1 MSFHTGFES
10 AAVPLDIPGEGRN
23 RFMKCKA
30 QLLAR
35 VAGATVS
42 LLLLASPGAAT
53 QSYAGSGLV
62 LKVVPERS
70 EIVMSMQEISGFMEA
85 MVMPLQVR
93 QRRDLDGLRPGMMVD
108 FALIVTKD
116 SSFAENLRVHSFS
129 SVEPDPQ
136 GARQL
141 ATVEKELS
149 NTSSEP
155 ELAPGQHVP
164 DFSLT
169 DQNRQQVTLSQFQ
182 GKIVAMT
189 FVYTGCSLPNF
200 CFRLSNNFSQLEK
213 RFRKQ
218 MGSDLILLTVTLDP
232 TNDQPDVL
240 AKYAGIWR
248 AEDGA
253 SWHFLTGPPP
263 SIKRVTGLFGV
274 VYKPGEGAII
284 HSLHTVI
291 IDRQGNLVTNL
302 EGTSSPRS
310 NWAIW
315 WRLR

>member
-1 MSFHTGFES
+1 
-10 AAVPLDIPGEGRN
+10 
-23 RFMKCKA
+23 MKRRA
-30 QLLAR
+30 QLLTGVG
-35 VAGATVS
+35 VAIVS
-42 LLLLASPGAAT
+42 LLVLASPGAAT
-53 QSYAGSGLV
+53 QSYAGTGLV
-62 LKVVPERS
+62 LKVIPERN
-70 EIVMSMQEISGFMEA
+70 EIVLSIQEIPGFMEA

-93 QRRDLDGLRPGMMVD
+93 QRRELDGLRPGMMVD

-116 SSFAENLRVHSFS
+116 SSFAENLRVRSFA

-136 GARQL
+136 GAMRL

-149 NTSSEP
+149 NASSEV

-169 DQNRQQVTLSQFQ
+169 DQNRQRVTLAQFR

-200 CFRLSNNFSQLEK
+200 CFRLSNNFGQLQK

-218 MGSDLILLTVTLDP
+218 MGNDLVLLTVTLDP
-232 TNDQPDVL
+232 TNDQPEVL
-240 AKYAGIWR
+240 AKYASIWK
-248 AEDGA
+248 ADGA

-263 SIKRVTGLFGV
+263 SIKKVTSLFGV
-274 VYKPGEGAII
+274 VYKPGEGTII

-291 IDRQGNLVTNL
+291 IDRQGNLITNL
-302 EGTSSPRS
+302 EGNEFTAKQLGDLVEAALNPTLGS
-310 NWAIW
+310 
-315 WRLR
+315 